1 MTDLSE
7 FLVLPFVELEI
18 RFGTLQFNKFDASID
33 RKYFEIIENGLK
45 SSTIPWETVEK
56 KETVEYSKDNLR
68 LINFKDNENLI
79 LKENILKKT
88 VQMNNSPFDI
98 RLSINQEFKY
108 NNELKNFTKNDCTVR
123 NKKRVSF
130 IAKDYRYDITFVK
143 ETINKIT
150 KEKLELELEILVTKD
165 TLTWNNQYIQ
175 DFIECKVYDIVNIV
189 EPIDREKFK
198 LNLT

>member
-45 SSTIPWETVEK
+45 SSTVPWESIEK
-56 KETVEYSKDNLR
+56 KETTEYSKDNLR
-68 LINFKDNENLI
+68 LIQFKDTEKLI
-79 LKENILKKT
+79 LKENVLKKT
-88 VQMNNSPFDI
+88 IQMSNSPFDI

-108 NNELKNFTKNDCTVR
+108 NNELKNFSKTDCTTR

-130 IAKDYRYDITFVK
+130 ISKNYRYDITFVK

-165 TLTWNNQYIQ
+165 TLTWNNKYIQ

>member
-1 MTDLSE
+1 MDLSE

-33 RKYFEIIENGLK
+33 RKYFEIIENGLN
-45 SSTIPWETVEK
+45 SSTVSWEMVEK

-108 NNELKNFTKNDCTVR
+108 NNELKNFTKNDCTIR

-150 KEKLELELEILVTKD
+150 KEKLELELEILVTKN

>member
-45 SSTIPWETVEK
+45 SSTVPWESIEK
-56 KETVEYSKDNLR
+56 KETTEYSKDNLR
-68 LINFKDNENLI
+68 LIQFKDTEKLI

-88 VQMNNSPFDI
+88 VQMSNSPFDI

-108 NNELKNFTKNDCTVR
+108 KNELKNFSKTDCTTR

-130 IAKDYRYDITFVK
+130 ISKNYRYDITFVK

-165 TLTWNNQYIQ
+165 TLTWNNKYIQ

-189 EPIDREKFK
+189 EPIDRENFK